1 MRRDNANG
9 AGTKSP
15 TTRKIPVSVDL
26 IRPSRLPACQVR
38 DLDGDYVV
46 GILRG
51 PSARAST
58 GLRRKAGS
66 TSMRTGCGIRRR
78 HGCCDDAVITLVAR
92 LLGHTWVMTTCSSWI
107 MTCLASV
114 RRNRSAHFGVSE
126 SEIEK
131 TRGTAQSAGPW

>member
-1 MRRDNANG
+1 MRIGEVLELRHNDIAAAERQVILMRRDNAIG

-26 IRPSRLPACQVR
+26 IRPSRLPAYQVR

-58 GLRRKAGS
+58 GLRRKAG
-66 TSMRTGCGIRRR
+66 I
-78 HGCCDDAVITLVAR
+78 DFDAHRLWHTAPTR
-92 LLGHTWVMTTCSSWI
+92 LL
-107 MTCLASV
+107 
-114 RRNRSAHFGVSE
+114 R
-126 SEIEK
+126 
-131 TRGTAQSAGPW
+131 